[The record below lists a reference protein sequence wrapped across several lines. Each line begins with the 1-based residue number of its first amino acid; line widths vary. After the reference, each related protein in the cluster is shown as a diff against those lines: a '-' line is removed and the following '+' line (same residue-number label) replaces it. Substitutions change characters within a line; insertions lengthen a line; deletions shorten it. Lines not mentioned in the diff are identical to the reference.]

1 MTVAEYTRKFEEL
14 CRFSRIGQGN
24 PTEFEEWKCIKF
36 QGGLREDL
44 LAFVGPMEIR
54 TFAELVKVNWW
65 KDAQRSWKLHRRTVE
80 SYNLGQ
86 KQGEQSEQDQ
96 DDLICPK
103 CGKNHGRRCCQFGMN
118 TCYYCSKE
126 GHLARDCRKRIADRA
141 SRS

>member
-1 MTVAEYTRKFEEL
+1 MLVAEYTRKFKEL

-36 QGGLREDL
+36 EGGLREEL

-54 TFAELVKVNWW
+54 TCAALVNKSQLVEGCS
-65 KDAQRSWKLHRRTVE
+65 KKLEAAQENHRE
-80 SYNLGQ
+80 
-86 KQGEQSEQDQ
+86 QGEQSEQGQ
-96 DDLICPK
+96 DDLMCSK
-103 CGKNHGRRCCQFGMN
+103 CGKNHGRRRCQFGMN

-126 GHLARDCRKRIADRA
+126 GHLARDCGKRITDRA

>member
-36 QGGLREDL
+36 EGELREEL

-54 TFAELVKVNWW
+54 TFA
-65 KDAQRSWKLHRRTVE
+65 D
-80 SYNLGQ
+80 YNLGQ
-86 KQGEQSEQDQ
+86 KQGEQSEQGQ
-96 DDLICPK
+96 DDLICSK
-103 CGKNHGRRCCQFGMN
+103 CGKNHGRRRCQFGMN

-126 GHLARDCRKRIADRA
+126 GHLARDCGKRIADRA